1 MYIMYMIP
9 FLNLFFNPWRF
20 LLPWILPQNI
30 VPNFVR
36 LLLIFIRRYQTTIIA
51 TPVALIICF
60 WFIIDSLA
68 LINEDRS
75 VKTDDYIYGAL
86 QIQVNAFKSP
96 IKLMKTFKS
105 FFIKRCRK
113 SQTNCWF
120 YKTSKYNYF
129 SFFDIF
135 NKH

>member
-1 MYIMYMIP
+1 MEI
-9 FLNLFFNPWRF
+9 FFTMNFPTK
-20 LLPWILPQNI
+20 I

-51 TPVALIICF
+51 TLGALIICF
-60 WFIIDSLA
+60 WFIVDSMA

-105 FFIKRCRK
+105 FFIKRYRK
-113 SQTNCWF
+113 SQTNC
-120 YKTSKYNYF
+120 
-129 SFFDIF
+129 
-135 NKH
+135 